1 MPKRIEIGKKAKE
14 SLHPTLA
21 RFLTSQDMHQLVN
34 IAARSRDVEL
44 RDFVDRVV
52 RCSEVKCKK

>member
-1 MPKRIEIGKKAKE
+1 MQKKIEIGKKLKE
-14 SLHPTLA
+14 SMTPTLA

-34 IAARSRDVEL
+34 IAARSRDVDL

-52 RCSEVKCKK
+52 RCSEVQC